1 MNNRILAETQYVLNV
16 IEMLALLT
24 ANHSLLFVCRYVSI
38 SNHVSTQYVITQ
50 VYDHARLCVHVCM

>member
-24 ANHSLLFVCRYVSI
+24 TNHSLLFVCRYV
-38 SNHVSTQYVITQ
+38 TMC
-50 VYDHARLCVHVCM
+50 R